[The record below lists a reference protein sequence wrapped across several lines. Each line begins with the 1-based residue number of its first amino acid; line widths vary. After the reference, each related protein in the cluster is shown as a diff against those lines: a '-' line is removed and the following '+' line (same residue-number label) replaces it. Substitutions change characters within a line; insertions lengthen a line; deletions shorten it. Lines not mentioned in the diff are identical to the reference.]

1 MLKSLAKLPCLP
13 NAEGTW
19 VSMSSHSQQETLL
32 NALDGLTEQSLMA
45 SATSPGR
52 ANYPITV
59 KTIIIG
65 PQAKTFGISSFGLRR
80 EGDGKKTLLA
90 LS

>member
-19 VSMSSHSQQETLL
+19 VSMSSHSHQETLL
-32 NALDGLTEQSLMA
+32 DALDG
-45 SATSPGR
+45 ATSPGR

-80 EGDGKKTLLA
+80 DGDGKKTLLA